1 MAVVDRETLVKP
13 LIFRHV
19 LDSDYPYLLSV
30 TGLALV
36 LRLYQLGAESLWSDE
51 GYSIRDAMYPA
62 LAVGLRPV
70 YYLILHAWMRLGL
83 GGNEFL
89 LRLPAAIFGVAG
101 VWALFGLGRRL
112 FDRPVALLA
121 SVFMA
126 VSVLH
131 INHSQE
137 VRMYSLA
144 ALLVICATY
153 LFVLWRDYG
162 HFRYGLGYVISA
174 LLTLLTFPLTVF
186 VFLGHA
192 VFMLLYHRRYSPRSW
207 MLLCGMLVVT
217 IGWLP
222 WTNRCVQVMK
232 SFESGLIGSQSAPS
246 PRDVISMLGD
256 FYLWK
261 CNNPSAVYILGAVF
275 FSLLILTVALFGL
288 RKFSK
293 THANVSL
300 IWIWLVLPLLC
311 SYLLSLFVTNVWTVR
326 YVIAASPAL
335 YMLVS
340 HGIQTLTH
348 RGTKIAVLILI
359 LLPTLVRLG
368 MYYVQ
373 PERPEWRP
381 AVRYVETHEEPGDI
395 IGIYS
400 PGNKL
405 IFDYYY
411 HGRSPV
417 VALGYYLTPEEE
429 FGDWT
434 NDKVRDLLQTPG
446 LSGRRFWLMLSK
458 HTVRGGF
465 TIINYVKHN
474 YRLLDHRTYYDLEF
488 YLFDAC
494 GKPVPTS
501 IIGRTSCE

>member
-1 MAVVDRETLVKP
+1 MAVVDRESPRKL
-13 LIFRHV
+13 FRLHTV
-19 LDSDYPYLLSV
+19 DDRDDPYLVAV
-30 TGLALV
+30 TGLALI
-36 LRLYQLGAESLWSDE
+36 LRLYQLGVESLWGDE
-51 GYSIRDAMYPA
+51 GCSIRDATYLHIA
-62 LAVGLRPV
+62 GWLRPV
-70 YYLILHAWMRLGL
+70 YYLILHAWIRLGL

-89 LRLPAAIFGVAG
+89 LRLPATLFGVAG
-101 VWALFGLGRRL
+101 VWALYILGRRL

-144 ALLVICATY
+144 TLLVIYTTY

-162 HFRYGLGYVISA
+162 HFRYGFGYVISA

-186 VFLGHA
+186 VFVGHA

-207 MLLCGMLVVT
+207 MLLCGMLITT

-222 WTNRCVQVMK
+222 WANECLHTIS
-232 SFESGLIGSQSAPS
+232 SFEKSLIGSQPVPC
-246 PRDVISMLGD
+246 PRDVISMLGS
-256 FYLWK
+256 FFLWK
-261 CNNPSAVYILGAVF
+261 CSNPSPVYIIGVVF
-275 FSLLILTVALFGL
+275 FSLIVLSAALFGL

-300 IWIWLVLPLLC
+300 TWIWLVLPLL
-311 SYLLSLFVTNVWTVR
+311 YTYVLSLFVTNVWTVR
-326 YVIAASPAL
+326 YVIAASPPL
-335 YMLVS
+335 YLLVS
-340 HGIQTLTH
+340 HSIQTLTH
-348 RGTKIAVLILI
+348 RGTKIAVLIFI
-359 LLPTLVRLG
+359 LLPTLIRLG
-368 MYYVQ
+368 TYYVQ

-381 AVRYVETHEEPGDI
+381 AVRYVQTHEEPGDI

-411 HGRSPV
+411 RGRSPV

-434 NDKVRDLLQTPG
+434 DDKVRDLLLNSG

-465 TIINYVKHN
+465 TISNYVKHN
-474 YRLLDHRTYYDLEF
+474 YRVLDHRTYHDLEF
-488 YLFDAC
+488 YLFDAR

-501 IIGRTSCE
+501 IVGRINCE